1 VAMPLPVVM
10 EVVVKGEVVDVE
22 EVVVVVEE
30 VVVEVEL
37 LVVVVDVELMGLG
50 VSTGSGSPHASTQYD
65 LPASRPSQLGETV
78 GFF

>member
-1 VAMPLPVVM
+1 M
-10 EVVVKGEVVDVE
+10 EVVVRDEVVDVE

-37 LVVVVDVELMGLG
+37 LVVVVVYVELMGLG

-65 LPASRPSQLGETV
+65 LPASRPSQLAETV